1 MNSNHVFIHSIW
13 RTSSTYVWHS
23 FRRLAGVKGFYEP
36 FHPHYMRVMT
46 TEIAMEEN
54 KLDLGHSVG
63 SPYWV
68 EYADLAAAGEGI
80 PHFRNHFS
88 LNAYVP
94 PNDGLPEEQRKYL
107 DQFLKN
113 AESQGNRAC
122 LGFVR
127 SCMRVGAIRTC
138 LGGVH
143 VALVRNPFTQFTSY
157 HNRSGFLKSA
167 EKVTA
172 VIESRFSN
180 IRQWH
185 KESTEELEEDF
196 HDAVMFATYYL
207 LSNAT
212 AIIHSDIVIDTDRL
226 EMDPDYNQR
235 VIVKLREL
243 AGLCPD
249 FSDFISGRIP
259 VGSLDRHYH
268 ILNDALVS
276 LGNHIR
282 QGRFPGL
289 TSLWESYPQIMDS
302 GAALEWLDEKRLSS
316 YHGLESN

>member
-1 MNSNHVFIHSIW
+1 
-13 RTSSTYVWHS
+13 
-23 FRRLAGVKGFYEP
+23 
-36 FHPHYMRVMT
+36 MRVMT

-68 EYADLAAAGEGI
+68 EYADLATEGQGI

-88 LNAYVP
+88 FNAYVP
-94 PNDGLPEEQRKYL
+94 PNDGLPPEQRKYL

-113 AESQGNRAC
+113 AESQDSRAC

-127 SCMRVGAIRTC
+127 SCMRVGAIRAC
-138 LGGVH
+138 YGGFH
-143 VALVRNPFTQFTSY
+143 IALVRNPFTQFTSY
-157 HNRSGFLKSA
+157 HNRGAFLKSA
-167 EKVTA
+167 GKVTA

-185 KESTEELEEDF
+185 KESTKELEEDL
-196 HDAVMFATYYL
+196 HDAVMFAAYYFF
-207 LSNAT
+207 SNAT

-235 VIVKLREL
+235 VMVRLKEL

-249 FSDFISGRIP
+249 FSDITSGRIP
-259 VGSLDRHYH
+259 VGSLDRHYR

-282 QGRFPGL
+282 QGKFPGL
-289 TSLWESYPQIMDS
+289 TGLWESYPQIMDS
-302 GAALEWLDEKRLSS
+302 AAALDWLDEKRLSS
-316 YHGLESN
+316 LEMQW